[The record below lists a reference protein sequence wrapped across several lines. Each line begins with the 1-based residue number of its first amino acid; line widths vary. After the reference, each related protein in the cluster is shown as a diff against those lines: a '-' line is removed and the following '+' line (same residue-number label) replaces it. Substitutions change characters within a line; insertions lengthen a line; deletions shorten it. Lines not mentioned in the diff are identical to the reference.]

1 MLLVLDVSNRQT
13 AVALF
18 DADRSGPWWISTD
31 PNRTADEVG
40 LLLETL
46 LRHRGVDATRLRG
59 AVLGSVV
66 PALTRT
72 VSQACARYLGLEPLV
87 VGPGVR
93 TGVRVRTDNPREV
106 GPDRIANALAAFR
119 RYGGPAVVVDF
130 SSTTTFDAVSAEGDY
145 LGSAIA
151 PGLDMASGALAQ
163 RAAQLREVELLR
175 PERVIGRNTV
185 AAIQSGL
192 VYGFAALVD
201 GIAERMKSELG
212 GGRVIA
218 TGPDVGPVQ
227 SEARS
232 IDVVDPMLTLDGLRL
247 IWELNAGEGSS
258 R

>member
-1 MLLVLDVSNRQT
+1 MLLVLDISNRQT

-18 DADRSGPWWISTD
+18 DGAEPRPWWLRTD
-31 PNRTADEVG
+31 PDRTVDEFG
-40 LLLETL
+40 LQLESL
-46 LRHRGVDATRLRG
+46 LRYTGVDRTRLRG
-59 AVLGSVV
+59 AVIGSVV
-66 PALTRT
+66 PGLTRT

-106 GPDRIANALAAFR
+106 GPDRIANTLAAYR
-119 RYGGPAVVVDF
+119 RYGGPAIVVDF

-151 PGLDMASGALAQ
+151 PGLGMAAGALAQ
-163 RAAQLREVELLR
+163 RAAQLSEVDLAR
-175 PERVIGRNTV
+175 PARVIGRNTV

-192 VYGFAALVD
+192 VFGFAALVD
-201 GIAERMKSELG
+201 GIVSRMRAELG

-218 TGPDVGPVQ
+218 TGPDVAAIQ
-227 SEARS
+227 SEVRTVE
-232 IDVVDPMLTLDGLRL
+232 VVDSLLTLDGLRL
-247 IWELNAGEGSS
+247 IWELNAAEGSA